1 MLIAPHLLFLKHQSK
16 SSDQVVEVHVFVSC
30 LGAFQTMVQIEI
42 TQMRVMVFGRAFQ
55 GLSAEC
61 LKQLCALCG
70 VDLAGNCTCK
80 LRVSKLLDHFC
91 YSDELKAEILERFKK
106 GDDNQAEVD
115 ENLAPELDSRCE
127 AELLTKLLEEK
138 QTSQSDE
145 KEEKK
150 PVTKKQK
157 TGHGEANGNQG
168 QGEEGKESV
177 APLVPFPVMDEKPD
191 LAEAHVPSGCSLNVY
206 QGNASPYVIGRLPAG
221 EKWKSK
227 ATHCKSFDP
236 NVTTSSTG
244 ASSSSVAGRQP
255 GRAGLSESA
264 ARAAVLAWLWDWAN
278 ARGVSK

>member
-1 MLIAPHLLFLKHQSK
+1 MVCFLVVLLLTH
-16 SSDQVVEVHVFVSC
+16 
-30 LGAFQTMVQIEI
+30 
-42 TQMRVMVFGRAFQ
+42 Q

-70 VDLAGNCTCK
+70 VDLAGNCTNK

-91 YSDELKAEILERFKK
+91 YSDEVKAEILDRFKK
-106 GDDNQAEVD
+106 NDDSQAEID

-138 QTSQSDE
+138 QASQSDE

-150 PVTKKQK
+150 PMNKRQK
-157 TGHGEANGNQG
+157 TENGEAKGNQG
-168 QGEEGKESV
+168 QGEEGTGSV
-177 APLVPFPVMDEKPD
+177 VPVVPFPVMDEKPD
-191 LAEAHVPSGCSLNVY
+191 LAASHVPSGCSLNMY
-206 QGNASPYVIGRLPAG
+206 QGNASPYVIGRLPVG
-221 EKWKSK
+221 EKWKGR

-236 NVTTSSTG
+236 NVATSSTTS

-278 ARGVSK
+278 AHGVSK

>member
-1 MLIAPHLLFLKHQSK
+1 MLSK
-16 SSDQVVEVHVFVSC
+16 ACQPSD
-30 LGAFQTMVQIEI
+30 
-42 TQMRVMVFGRAFQ
+42 
-55 GLSAEC
+55 

-150 PVTKKQK
+150 TVTKKQK

-236 NVTTSSTG
+236 NVYNQLYWGIFFVSG
-244 ASSSSVAGRQP
+244 WASAGEGLAFLRVQP
-255 GRAGLSESA
+255 GQLFWLGSGIGQMPVGCQSE
-264 ARAAVLAWLWDWAN
+264 
-278 ARGVSK
+278 